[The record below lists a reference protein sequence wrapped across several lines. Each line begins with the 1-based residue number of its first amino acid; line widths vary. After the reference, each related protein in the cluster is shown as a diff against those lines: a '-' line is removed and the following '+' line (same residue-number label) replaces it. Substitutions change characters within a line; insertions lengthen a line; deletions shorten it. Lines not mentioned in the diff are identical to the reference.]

1 MTTRYSIEHSLQLLD
16 AFPLLSHTTFLLL
29 ILLGLL
35 PCGRPVVEQ
44 CSEAHSNQEKAQLY
58 ASTEYATKL
67 KYAKA
72 TAQAAKNCSFVSHLL
87 PTIHYAHAK
96 EYRLRLSAH
105 AMNLVAKRRYQS
117 VV

>member
-1 MTTRYSIEHSLQLLD
+1 MAERKNVVYVFEWCRY
-16 AFPLLSHTTFLLL
+16 
-29 ILLGLL
+29 
-35 PCGRPVVEQ
+35 C
-44 CSEAHSNQEKAQLY
+44 
-58 ASTEYATKL
+58 L